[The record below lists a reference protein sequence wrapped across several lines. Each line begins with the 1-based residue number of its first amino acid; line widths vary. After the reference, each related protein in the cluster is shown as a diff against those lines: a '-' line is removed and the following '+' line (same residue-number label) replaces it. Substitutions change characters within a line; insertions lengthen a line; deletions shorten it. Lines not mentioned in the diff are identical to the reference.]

1 MTTQEIE
8 KLKKVD
14 EIMFNL
20 QDSVDPLKKLLQ
32 AGKLLKELKLID
44 NPTDTDEIILAYT
57 QNVY

>member
-20 QDSVDPLKKLLQ
+20 QDSVDPLKKIV
-32 AGKLLKELKLID
+32 ASRKVIERIK
-44 NPTDTDEIILAYT
+44 TD
-57 QNVY
+57 